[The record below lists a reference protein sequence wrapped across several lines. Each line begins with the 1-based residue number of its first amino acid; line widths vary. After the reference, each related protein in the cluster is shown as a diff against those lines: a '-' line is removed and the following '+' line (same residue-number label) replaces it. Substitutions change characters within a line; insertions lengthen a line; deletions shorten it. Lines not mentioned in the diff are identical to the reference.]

1 MMVVSRP
8 EVTGQALTVNEK
20 GEDVVVPGCLPL
32 VKSLVYR
39 YTALTVWRQLAAG
52 PGGLW
57 SCGRSASAR
66 VYRQQGALRDAS
78 ESDVEASL
86 DCLNRWN
93 NNRNGEDPVAIRKA
107 LQECMQHNFSASV
120 KVMRWRKVLSS

>member
-1 MMVVSRP
+1 MIRERADSGNSNLSLHDGRYSDK
-8 EVTGQALTVNEK
+8 VTGQALTVNEK
-20 GEDVVVPGCLPL
+20 GEDVVVPGYLPL

-39 YTALTVWRQLAAG
+39 YMALTVWAELAAG

-66 VYRQQGALRDAS
+66 VIAEQGALRDAS

-86 DCLNRWN
+86 D
-93 NNRNGEDPVAIRKA
+93 A
-107 LQECMQHNFSASV
+107 
-120 KVMRWRKVLSS
+120 